1 MKLSE
6 KVSLTIALSAVP
18 AQSTGFSIPGLI
30 VDAAEVPVYQRVQQV
45 TRSDYATILAT
56 TASAR
61 AWAAKLWY
69 TGNVAAAYIIRWAST
84 AQPSRF
90 VMEDYNPVLTL
101 WKAATTSLDFAITD
115 GSTTEQFTAAL
126 VPDATTIND
135 VCASLQTAIRASVSF
150 GSGAEPDGDL
160 TTATVAIDALGNMVL
175 SSSETGADAT
185 TYSIIAPTTPAGTDI
200 TGANF
205 LNIASGAY
213 EVAGMAAE
221 DPDDALT
228 AAMALGSYDSTIRI
242 IHEIGAS
249 ISQQFA
255 LDTACN
261 ALGKILLL
269 NVRDPNAVDSTDNT
283 NIAYLLSAASARSWG
298 AYTENVGDYP
308 SATLNGQI
316 LTRPEGSASAANN
329 PLTGIYESGLYANGS
344 PGRPLT
350 PTERA
355 ALDLFNCDYVVR
367 PISNNLFNCGLTFA
381 GVELKHIVGYKWA
394 ELRSAEEI
402 EAYLEANEVTFSDA
416 DIQAICA
423 IIFKYLDIL
432 VDRKC
437 STSYTINVP
446 SAADISLIEQAT
458 HKLTLSEVAA
468 VISAYAVNQVVA
480 TATATA

>member
-6 KVSLTIALSAVP
+6 KVSLDIALSAVP
-18 AQSTGFSIPGLI
+18 PQSAGFSVPGLI
-30 VDAAEVPVYQRVQQV
+30 VDAAEVPVYTRIRQV
-45 TRSDYATILAT
+45 TRSDYATILST
-56 TASAR
+56 TASAA
-61 AWAAKLWY
+61 AWAAKLWAS
-69 TGNVAAAYIIRWAST
+69 GNVALAYIIRWAST

-90 VMEDYNPVLTL
+90 VIEDYSPILAT
-101 WKAATTSLDFAITD
+101 WKAATTSLDFGLTD
-115 GSTTEQFTAAL
+115 GITTEQIHAAL
-126 VPDATTIND
+126 VPSAVSMAD

-160 TTATVAIDALGNMVL
+160 TTATVALDALGNIVL
-175 SSSETGADAT
+175 SSGETGAAAT
-185 TYSIIAPTTPAGTDI
+185 TYSIVAPTTPPGTDI
-200 TGANF
+200 TGASY

-213 EVAGMAAE
+213 VVAGLAAE

-228 AAMALGSYDSTIRI
+228 AALEINDGIQI

-249 ISQQFA
+249 TSQQ
-255 LDTACN
+255 N
-261 ALGKILLL
+261 ALNTSCESYKKIFTL
-269 NVRDPNAVDSTDNT
+269 NVRDPNAVDSEDVT
-283 NIAYLLSAASARSWG
+283 NIAYLLSAASASYAWG
-298 AYTENVGDYP
+298 CYTENASDYP
-308 SATLNGQI
+308 SAILNGQI
-316 LTRPEGSASAANN
+316 LTKPEGSASAANN
-329 PLTGIYESGLYANGS
+329 PLTGIYESGEYPGGS

-355 ALDLFNCDYVVR
+355 ALEGFSCDCVVR
-367 PISNNLFNCGLTFA
+367 PMSNNLFNSGLTFA
-381 GVELKHIVGYKWA
+381 GIELKHRVGYSWA

-402 EAYLEANEVTFSDA
+402 EAYLEQNEVTFSDA
-416 DIQAICA
+416 DIGAICA

-458 HKLTLSEVAA
+458 HTLTLSEVASI
-468 VISAYAVNQVVA
+468 ISAYAINQVVA